1 VDLISLLS
9 RQEGKTLE
17 FKRDLSSPDGILR
30 TIVAFANT
38 SGGVI
43 LLGVEDKS
51 RGVVGVNNVLAEE
64 ERVANLIADSI
75 SPKLIPSLEIM
86 PWRKRQVLAIEIHPS
101 PTRPHFLNRLG
112 LNAGIF
118 VRVGSTNRVADPVL
132 IDEMR
137 RYGQPSSFDEQPI
150 PDLNS

>member
-51 RGVVGVNNVLAEE
+51 RRVVGVNNVG
-64 ERVANLIADSI
+64 
-75 SPKLIPSLEIM
+75 
-86 PWRKRQVLAIEIHPS
+86 KRRATGESHC
-101 PTRPHFLNRLG
+101 
-112 LNAGIF
+112 
-118 VRVGSTNRVADPVL
+118 
-132 IDEMR
+132 
-137 RYGQPSSFDEQPI
+137 
-150 PDLNS
+150 